1 MRSNHEALEGLKLRE
16 KLRESFAAQQRADL
30 AEAEGSQASQRLTS
44 EAAERPSG
52 KQDFQGHGRTDDRL
66 RARRNLTPEG
76 VRCGA
81 KTCDVEFQGCQ
92 MMLCQLSAI
101 LGFQGCGTSVVLRW
115 LYAQMQLSKRL
126 KLQEKLRESFAAQ
139 QRADLTEAE
148 GEPTGKPKEDEKSK
162 DDLVRK
168 LKQAEQER
176 QAEQESAGA
185 RARGAAPTAFHQ
197 AVRQAR
203 FSLRR
208 RARQR
213 RAHR

>member
-1 MRSNHEALEGLKLRE
+1 
-16 KLRESFAAQQRADL
+16 
-30 AEAEGSQASQRLTS
+30 
-44 EAAERPSG
+44 
-52 KQDFQGHGRTDDRL
+52 
-66 RARRNLTPEG
+66 
-76 VRCGA
+76 
-81 KTCDVEFQGCQ
+81 
-92 MMLCQLSAI
+92 MMLCQLSVI

-203 FSLRR
+203 ISLRR

-213 RAHR
+213 RAHRAMAQRLEISSMNLVWFIDETNLKTSGKQYFHSRLFEEKVFRLSALPAFPASVATLKRWVCRSAYPSRFLGRSWIPELSGRSGLI